1 MEETSKT
8 LNDDANRPISVR
20 LSPGFILAS
29 FVLPCI
35 AAFFAGRTTGALFLP
50 VGVPHYRPVV
60 NLPDGSDSEMLT
72 TETLTSSEGSSVSS
86 TLPVPVVPKDKD
98 VPQTV
103 FTSKNFAVDNVR
115 TSNTMHLQRD
125 EQQKAGEESSDMAT
139 TEGQL
144 DDAVY
149 EPAGQHLLVDIKNVD
164 ASFLDSEQLLAEAM
178 VKLVQESGLT
188 LLSYHCHSMIPS
200 GVSCGK

>member
-1 MEETSKT
+1 MEDTSKT
-8 LNDDANRPISVR
+8 FDDDANRPISVR

-35 AAFFAGRTTGALFLP
+35 AAFFAGRTTGACFLAA
-50 VGVPHYRPVV
+50 GVPHHRPVV
-60 NLPDGSDSEMLT
+60 NLPDGSGAAMLT
-72 TETLTSSEGSSVSS
+72 TETITSPEGFSVS

-115 TSNTMHLQRD
+115 TSNTMHLQRH
-125 EQQKAGEESSDMAT
+125 EQQKAGEESSDMVT
-139 TEGQL
+139 TEGQQ
-144 DDAVY
+144 DDAVH